1 MTWDDVHYDATPA
14 GRDEVIEL
22 VGTNLRLT
30 GHISLGRFPR
40 LTDLINSTSGYI
52 RIHEARLLRPD
63 GKPADL
69 DLADLMVDQDE
80 ISFVAELNA
89 TPHEPGSGS
98 GSGDQGIDG
107 SIAARQTRRFVVFT
121 PGHAVTGTV
130 YIFGET
136 DLAAFVESS
145 HPRFVPMVDVTT
157 RSLADG
163 RTTSRY
169 PFILMNR
176 TQMIAAA
183 EIDGGGQAETVEG
196 TPDR

>member
-1 MTWDDVHYDATPA
+1 
-14 GRDEVIEL
+14 
-22 VGTNLRLT
+22 
-30 GHISLGRFPR
+30 
-40 LTDLINSTSGYI
+40 
-52 RIHEARLLRPD
+52 
-63 GKPADL
+63 
-69 DLADLMVDQDE
+69 MVDQDE

-130 YIFGET
+130 YLFGET
-136 DLAAFVESS
+136 DLAAFVEST

-183 EIDGGGQAETVEG
+183 EIDAGTHTETVEG

>member
-1 MTWDDVHYDATPA
+1 MTWDDAQFDATPA

-30 GHISLGRFPR
+30 GRISLGRFPR
-40 LTDLINSTSGYI
+40 LNDLINSTSGYI

-63 GKPADL
+63 GEPADL

-98 GSGDQGIDG
+98 GSGDQGVDG

-136 DLAAFVESS
+136 DLTAFVAAVPTARQLSDPVFLSS
-145 HPRFVPMVDVTT
+145 ILT
-157 RSLADG
+157 RIEAL
-163 RTTSRY
+163 
-169 PFILMNR
+169 
-176 TQMIAAA
+176 
-183 EIDGGGQAETVEG
+183 
-196 TPDR
+196 